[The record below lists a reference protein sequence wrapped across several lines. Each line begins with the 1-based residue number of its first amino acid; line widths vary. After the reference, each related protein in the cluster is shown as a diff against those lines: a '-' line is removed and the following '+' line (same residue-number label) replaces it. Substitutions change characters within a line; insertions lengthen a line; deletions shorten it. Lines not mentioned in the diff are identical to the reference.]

1 MRLAGVGFSLS
12 EFVHYAGITGQGY
25 FVREYFGNRTRKF
38 FTVLFLPIL
47 MMTPQVIEK
56 SALAKE
62 KREKDSRKKAVTD
75 DIPFAHYSRSG
86 LRLRSGPYL
95 ELVLVCKC

>member
-1 MRLAGVGFSLS
+1 MASVGFSPS
-12 EFVHYAGITGQGY
+12 ECVHYAGITGQGY

-47 MMTPQVIEK
+47 MTTPQVIEK

-62 KREKDSRKKAVTD
+62 KKRERFWKEGS
-75 DIPFAHYSRSG
+75 H
-86 LRLRSGPYL
+86 
-95 ELVLVCKC
+95 

>member
-62 KREKDSRKKAVTD
+62 KKERKILERRLSLTIFLLSTILAVD
-75 DIPFAHYSRSG
+75 Y
-86 LRLRSGPYL
+86 
-95 ELVLVCKC
+95 VLGVDHTWS